1 MLVEKN
7 VSNCSSGFCYL
18 ELTLMRVEMLSDMHD
33 KLSQAVKLYDSIL
46 TDQVR
51 YCSSHSP
58 PQQFQQQQRI
68 PSSSN
73 KYNRWTPVSFTSQVT
88 SQQYVP
94 PSQPLMQ
101 RHSPP
106 RSPVSALQHVSSS
119 PIQSTL
125 QRSQSLVSASH
136 SPQHHVYAPVPPP
149 GATIVSTPQSQ
160 PQTSSQFISH
170 RPLVSYVSAPQH
182 QRGVHLGR
190 SSTVAHPGYQ
200 STLQS
205 SYQQVHQ
212 QPRQQESKQP
222 PQVQYQKRELSST
235 LPQFPLVPTAAPMC
249 DSAIHSRVLQSE
261 ERKEAMLIDL

>member
-1 MLVEKN
+1 
-7 VSNCSSGFCYL
+7 
-18 ELTLMRVEMLSDMHD
+18 MLSDMHD

-51 YCSSHSP
+51 HFSSHSSP
-58 PQQFQQQQRI
+58 RQFQQQQRI

-73 KYNRWTPVSFTSQVT
+73 KYNRWTPVSLTSQVT

-94 PSQPLMQ
+94 SSQPLME

-125 QRSQSLVSASH
+125 QRSQSLVSTSH

-149 GATIVSTPQSQ
+149 VTAMISTPQFQ
-160 PQTSSQFISH
+160 PQTSSQIISH

-205 SYQQVHQ
+205 PYQQVHQQQ
-212 QPRQQESKQP
+212 QPRQQESEQP